1 MGWVVFFLRKG
12 KCQREKYMELS
23 GKTKWCVFRE
33 MNDFT
38 TETNHWFSLTTS
50 LQGTNGYECS
60 NAVRV
65 FFYVNQLV
73 IKMFFISPGIYKINQ
88 FFSFIG

>member
-1 MGWVVFFLRKG
+1 MDGVGGFFFRKG
-12 KCQREKYMELS
+12 KCQREKYMKLS

-38 TETNHWFSLTTS
+38 SETNHWFSLTTS

-60 NAVRV
+60 NAVRGFFLCKPISYQNV
-65 FFYVNQLV
+65 FLLV
-73 IKMFFISPGIYKINQ
+73 QVYIR
-88 FFSFIG
+88 